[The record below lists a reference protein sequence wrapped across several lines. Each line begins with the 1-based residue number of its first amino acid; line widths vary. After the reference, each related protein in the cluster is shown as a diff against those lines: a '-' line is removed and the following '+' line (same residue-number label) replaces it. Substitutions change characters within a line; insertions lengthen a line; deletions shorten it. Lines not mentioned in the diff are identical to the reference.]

1 MRDSLKLETDKAN
14 VKMIT
19 TTGKQYIDLTRHADK
34 ALKFIVDKLQ
44 NDDDKSEG
52 DTK

>member
-1 MRDSLKLETDKAN
+1 
-14 VKMIT
+14 MIT